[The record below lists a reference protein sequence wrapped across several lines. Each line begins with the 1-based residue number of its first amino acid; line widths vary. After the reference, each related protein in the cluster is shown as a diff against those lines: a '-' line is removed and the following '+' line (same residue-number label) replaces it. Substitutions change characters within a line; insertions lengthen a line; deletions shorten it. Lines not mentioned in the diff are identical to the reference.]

1 MSRTLSVLH
10 CAAAGRRVGASVVA
24 AAVLLL
30 AACAAGSDGADATWR
45 LEEGV
50 ELTPASTTFTTLVSR
65 MGCSSGRT
73 GDPQEPSIDYADDEV
88 VVTFTVLPELEGDF
102 SCQGND
108 EVPVRVRLAEPL
120 GDRRLVDGICGPDGD
135 ARRTAACTK
144 NGVRAP

>member
-1 MSRTLSVLH
+1 
-10 CAAAGRRVGASVVA
+10 
-24 AAVLLL
+24 
-30 AACAAGSDGADATWR
+30 
-45 LEEGV
+45 
-50 ELTPASTTFTTLVSR
+50 